1 MVLLGDGGPRH
12 LFEGGGTA
20 GGCPSPSLGCCSRT
34 SLDRAGHLQ
43 ILGFI
48 LWASRAET
56 QRGGCSAD
64 VGEASGGR
72 SRSTQAGGD
81 RSQCSR
87 GGGAHSQSS

>member
-56 QRGGCSAD
+56 QRGGYSAD

-72 SRSTQAGGD
+72 SRST
-81 RSQCSR
+81 
-87 GGGAHSQSS
+87 